1 MRGEADAAG
10 GTGDQNPSSGEV
22 DVHVVGI
29 AETGNLTAA
38 ARQHSVA
45 PSTVTLAL
53 QQLEAQAVTRLITRS
68 TRRLTFTREGELFL
82 ACAKRLLADWD
93 GAIEGMRQHG
103 PLKGTIRMTATNDF
117 GRQQLVPL
125 IDRFMA
131 VHPAIRVSLHL
142 GDGVV
147 DLIENNPDLAL
158 RSGPLADS
166 TLRARPLRRSQRV
179 SAPHPVSGERMTNPR
194 IPTSWRRHNCLILD
208 RPGVP
213 FSSWPITIDG
223 KAAAVRVSGDRVA
236 NDGGVLRQSTVQRYG
251 VMIKNGWEVRRELGD
266 GTLETALEDFA
277 SPAVDFYAVT
287 AGGEP
292 SHRVAVLIDF
302 LAEAQR
308 PDLPQAARGPVDQ
321 ALR

>member
-1 MRGEADAAG
+1 MDTLDALRLF
-10 GTGDQNPSSGEV
+10 
-22 DVHVVGI
+22 VGI

-38 ARQHSVA
+38 ARQQAVA

-53 QQLEAQAVTRLITRS
+53 QQLEAQAATRLITRS
-68 TRRLTFTREGELFL
+68 TRRLTFTHEGELFL
-82 ACAKRLLADWD
+82 ARARRLLADWD
-93 GAIEGMRQHG
+93 DAIEGIGQHG
-103 PLKGTIRMTATNDF
+103 PLKGPIRMTATNDF
-117 GRQQLVPL
+117 GSQQLVPL

-131 VHPAIRVSLHL
+131 AHPAIQISLHL

-147 DLIENNPDLAL
+147 DLIENNLDLAL

-166 TLRARPLRRSQRV
+166 TLRARLLRRSQRV
-179 SAPHPVSGERMTNPR
+179 VCAAPSYWRAHGKPAHPDELA
-194 IPTSWRRHNCLILD
+194 RHNCLILH

-213 FSSWPITIDG
+213 FSSWPFTIDG

-236 NDGGVLRQSTVQRYG
+236 NDGGVLRHWAVRGYG

-287 AGGEP
+287 AGGAP
-292 SHRVAVLIDF
+292 SHRVAALIDF
-302 LAEAQR
+302 LAEALR
-308 PDLPQAARGPVDQ
+308 SDLPEQAARGPVDQ